1 MAGFNCGGICDSHLS
16 WRGVDKVGD
25 RSDDDDGVQLRGA
38 FVIHTYGDDV
48 WTRLATALS
57 GDDGG
62 VQLWRAYM
70 WHGDMAGWYTVDINA
85 FEVCV
90 EPNE

>member
-1 MAGFNCGGICDSHLS
+1 MRSLYKGAGEGQHCQQGKDDEVHNRGG
-16 WRGVDKVGD
+16 
-25 RSDDDDGVQLRGA
+25 DDGGVQLRGA